1 MSTGMIFLIIFI
13 VILINAV
20 ISFAISHRFYK
31 LSRKDSHLQNEIRA
45 LRRDIDEKFTGNIK
59 AVKEPSLTV
68 VNENKNYSKDGG
80 FVHKEEP
87 VTDDIEEIAKK
98 WNIEIERDEE
108 PKISE
113 RPTQR
118 KIHTKKQSAGEKPKT
133 SVAKSKAKEI
143 LGDIFPFDE

>member
-1 MSTGMIFLIIFI
+1 MSIGMLFLIIFI

-31 LSRKDSHLQNEIRA
+31 LSKRDSHLQNEIRA

-68 VNENKNYSKDGG
+68 VNENKNYSRNGG

-113 RPTQR
+113 RPTKR
-118 KIHTKKQSAGEKPKT
+118 KIQPKREPSHEEAKT
-133 SVAKSKAKEI
+133 SGVTSKAKEI

>member
-1 MSTGMIFLIIFI
+1 MI
-13 VILINAV
+13 INAG
-20 ISFAISHRFYK
+20 ISFAISNRFYK
-31 LSRKDSHLQNEIRA
+31 LSKKDSHLQNEIRA

-59 AVKEPSLTV
+59 DLNEKSGTV
-68 VNENKNYSKDGG
+68 INENPNYSKSGS

-87 VTDDIEEIAKK
+87 PADDIQEIAKK

-113 RPTQR
+113 RPTKRIQNNQPQ
-118 KIHTKKQSAGEKPKT
+118 KAKKTGHSP
-133 SVAKSKAKEI
+133 AKSKAKEF